1 MSDAPHA
8 SDLSGALVLL
18 SVISQEVRSLRTEVH
33 QLGLTMATKAE
44 LEATKRDLHSRIDEL
59 SVQMK
64 AGSIGSAF
72 DRAVTTL
79 TKLAALAAAVV
90 ALGGVVIAVVH
101 YFDRMP
107 PAKEGKP

>member
-1 MSDAPHA
+1 MSDNPQA

-44 LEATKRDLHSRIDEL
+44 LEATKRDLHARIDQL

-64 AGSIGSAF
+64 AGTIGSAF
-72 DRAVTTL
+72 DRMVSTI
-79 TKLAALAAAVV
+79 TKLAALAAAVI
-90 ALGGVVIAVVH
+90 ALGGVLVAVVH
-101 YFDRMP
+101 YFDRLP
-107 PAKEGKP
+107 PAATGKP

>member
-1 MSDAPHA
+1 MSDNPQAN
-8 SDLSGALVLL
+8 DLSGALVLL

-44 LEATKRDLHSRIDEL
+44 LEATKRDLHARIDQL

-64 AGSIGSAF
+64 AGSIASSF
-72 DRAVTTL
+72 DRAITTL
-79 TKLAALAAAVV
+79 TKVAALAAAVI
-90 ALGGVVIAVVH
+90 ALGGVLVAVVH

-107 PAKEGKP
+107 ASKEAKV